1 MTKARRVANFGGR
14 FVDLSDSPG
23 AYSGQANK
31 LVGVNAG
38 ATGLEYKAG
47 TNTFLGLSDGPGA
60 WPGIG
65 GERMGVRVNTARNG
79 LEYGMQQ
86 PRTYRTAPGAEG
98 GPSVLITLGG
108 FTVWVDIFKLALPI
122 SLGVGDIIMV
132 EAQTEVR
139 NDAAFNVEFVTGL
152 LVSNASSI
160 SSSVDIDGTGVYIGE
175 LNGHDV
181 DPTMHYFD
189 TPKMGVLTIASA
201 IATPYVYFR
210 VRCRSTAAVGTDYAN
225 IMNGYGHMTVTV
237 FPRSGA

>member
-38 ATGLEYKAG
+38 ATALEYKAG
-47 TNTFLGLSDGPGA
+47 ANTFLSLTDTPASFPA
-60 WPGIG
+60 SY
-65 GERMGVRVNTARNG
+65 ERAGVRINSALNA

-86 PRTYRTAPGAEG
+86 PRFQRTTPGAEG

-108 FTVWVDIFKLALPI
+108 FTVWVDIFKLALST
-122 SLGVGDIIMV
+122 SLEVGDILMV
-132 EAQTEVR
+132 EAQCEVR

-152 LVSNASSI
+152 LVTSASSI
-160 SSSVDIDGTGVYIGE
+160 SASADFGGSGAFIGE

-189 TPKMGVLTIASA
+189 TPKSGVISITSPIAS
-201 IATPYVYFR
+201 PYVYFR
-210 VRCRSTAAVGTDYAN
+210 VRCRSTSAVGTDYAN

-237 FPRSGA
+237 FPRSGV